1 MILVGV
7 EHLLALAN
15 GAVFDGKMVINA
27 RGAVFGPVST
37 QHRELRADGIT
48 YADEYKGTALAAM
61 LAPGSIEL
69 RFHAA
74 FTDRGGGGAD
84 SHTRER
90 TRARV
95 SRSLARHV
103 SRLSTQHRELRAD
116 GITYADEYKGTALA
130 AMLAPGSIELASAV
144 YADRT
149 STARRGLCPRFTAWH
164 SPTDVMIERAPRCT
178 RMGRARRRLI
188 AGCKKRVGTRSLRWG
203 ETRSTRSLLC
213 VHCASASHSQTRC
226 GDRTNPEDD
235 FKIRGARGARGAMAV
250 TPSGVLLCPTPWR

>member
-74 FTDRGGGGAD
+74 FTDA
-84 SHTRER
+84 EVAELIR
-90 TRARV
+90 TLANEPELGF
-95 SRSLARHV
+95 LARWRVTYQGRTLDV
-103 SRLSTQHRELRAD
+103 SGR
-116 GITYADEYKGTALA
+116 
-130 AMLAPGSIELASAV
+130 
-144 YADRT
+144 
-149 STARRGLCPRFTAWH
+149 
-164 SPTDVMIERAPRCT
+164 SPQR
-178 RMGRARRRLI
+178 
-188 AGCKKRVGTRSLRWG
+188 
-203 ETRSTRSLLC
+203 
-213 VHCASASHSQTRC
+213 
-226 GDRTNPEDD
+226 
-235 FKIRGARGARGAMAV
+235 
-250 TPSGVLLCPTPWR
+250 